1 MRRHLNLGAGRRER
15 LQRYIEV
22 LEDKLGHKA
31 LLNVMPAQDGEMIR
45 TEADITETRAA
56 LAYAPVT
63 PIDVGVGRFVDW
75 YSDFYGVP

>member
-1 MRRHLNLGAGRRER
+1 
-15 LQRYIEV
+15 
-22 LEDKLGHKA
+22 
-31 LLNVMPAQDGEMIR
+31 MPAQDGEMIR